1 MCVCVDYRCACSH
14 CVIMNISKKCICCQ
28 EIMKMKEKMEEA
40 EIPALLS
47 ITGHPGLHAVCL
59 NVLTLPYYQYR
70 QEYGSATLPLP
81 INE

>member
-1 MCVCVDYRCACSH
+1 
-14 CVIMNISKKCICCQ
+14 
-28 EIMKMKEKMEEA
+28 MEEA